1 MGAECDRDLPTY
13 VKEISVVIT
22 TGFGGDLAG
31 VGVLTGTLTSSL
43 REALIMNTTK
53 TTYLMI

>member
-22 TGFGGDLAG
+22 TDFGGDLAG

-43 REALIMNTTK
+43 RDAEALIMTN
-53 TTYLMI
+53 